1 MGARDVTELDWL
13 RARVME
19 LERDCKLLRA
29 EIEALQRMR
38 HAELEK
44 KNEQANRR
52 ARDVGNVGSGY

>member
-1 MGARDVTELDWL
+1 VTELDWL

-44 KNEQANRR
+44 KKNESA
-52 ARDVGNVGSGY
+52 YYC